1 MRKKRLALKGAKTI
15 LRTAYW
21 AGRMREKAVPKMAF
35 KKRNTWLPALGAG
48 FGGGLGGGL
57 GAASYNNTRK
67 GRR

>member
-1 MRKKRLALKGAKTI
+1 MRKKRLAYKAGKTL

-21 AGRMREKAVPKMAF
+21 AGRIREKAVPKMPF
-35 KKRNTWLPALGAG
+35 KRKNTWLPALGAG

-57 GAASYNNTRK
+57 GASQFNTRK